1 MEQNDNKLIKTL
13 TDKVFIQG
21 KIIIA
26 HNDRITDLYNKLNM
40 ILETKT
46 QNIDTVAKTNH
57 LVLNKKRK
65 LTHDIILN
73 KKRKL
78 EQDKDNI
85 ISRLVNGQKKS
96 QLWKEGMS
104 KYTTIT
110 YVKQNNKWILQ
121 SSIFKISEHFD
132 TKEEAEKYYEN
143 IIKSYDIDVKY
154 ITRNGYIPKNMTEN
168 DAIYGL
174 LSIGKKY
181 NLVKK
186 L

>member
-13 TDKVFIQG
+13 TDKIFVQG

-26 HNDRITDLYNKLNM
+26 HNDRIADLYNKLNM
-40 ILETKT
+40 IIETKT
-46 QNIDTVAKTNH
+46 QNN
-57 LVLNKKRK
+57 KRK
-65 LTHDIILN
+65 LTQDIILN

-78 EQDKDNI
+78 IQDKDTI

-104 KYTTIT
+104 KYTAIT
-110 YVKQNNKWILQ
+110 FVKQNNTWILQ
-121 SSIFKISEHFD
+121 SGIFKISEHFT

-154 ITRNGYIPKNMTEN
+154 ITRNGYIPKNMREN

-174 LSIGKKY
+174 LSIGKK
-181 NLVKK
+181 L
-186 L
+186 